1 MNKYEPLEIK
11 QILTQNKKMKN
22 STGIVY
28 NWTIPAF
35 KAKDGTV
42 TCPNASKCVVG
53 CYAKQGAY
61 IWNNVSK
68 VHNAKLSLTKLP
80 DFDSIMINAIQSKL
94 KKDKTVF
101 IRIHDSGDFYSLDYT
116 LTWFRI
122 MKHFKG
128 QNVKF
133 YAYTKQVE
141 TFKDLKELIPDNFTV
156 IFSYGGKQDN
166 LINPETDRH
175 SLVFESETELESQG
189 YINASKD
196 DLKAITQNHRVGLV
210 YHGTKKYSN
219 TTWNKVTVNEPIKGV
234 A

>member
-1 MNKYEPLEIK
+1 MNKFESLDIK
-11 QILTQNKKMKN
+11 QVLTQNTKMKN

-61 IWNNVSK
+61 IWSNVSK
-68 VHNAKLSLTKLP
+68 VHNAKLALTKLP
-80 DFDSIMINAIQSKL
+80 EFFSVMVNAIESKL
-94 KKDKTVF
+94 KAKKPIF

-122 MKHFKG
+122 MKHFHNK
-128 QNVKF
+128 NVMF

-141 TFKDLKELIPDNFTV
+141 MFKDLKDSIPNNFTV
-156 IFSYGGKQDN
+156 IFSYGGKQDH

-175 SLVFESETELESQG
+175 SLVFESSIELDSKG

-196 DLKAITQNHRVGLV
+196 DLKALTENNKIGLV
-210 YHGTKKYSN
+210 YHGTKSYKN
-219 TTWNKVTVNEPIKGV
+219 TTWNKVTTNKLKGV